1 MDLRR
6 ANDGGATEWRP
17 LYKLSETYGVPDLSV
32 ESMEKVLLMLEES
45 EVAFQTYYRFNTV
58 AHEEGR
64 STPKKLCSVSVLYI
78 SHPCNNISALCD
90 LTCWQGHI
98 CAISQ
103 VTTEGMNAC
112 LLKKS
117 PKKELSDIW
126 YVTDDSMDDF
136 DEGMSSE
143 GRFIAAGIFLVV
155 GLLVILLS
163 IFAFNIRYMRR
174 ARQYEYYVLSD

>member
-1 MDLRR
+1 
-6 ANDGGATEWRP
+6 
-17 LYKLSETYGVPDLSV
+17 
-32 ESMEKVLLMLEES
+32 
-45 EVAFQTYYRFNTV
+45 
-58 AHEEGR
+58 
-64 STPKKLCSVSVLYI
+64 
-78 SHPCNNISALCD
+78 
-90 LTCWQGHI
+90 
-98 CAISQ
+98 
-103 VTTEGMNAC
+103 MNAC

-155 GLLVILLS
+155 GLLVILIS
-163 IFAFNIRYMRR
+163 IFAINIRYMRK

>member
-1 MDLRR
+1 
-6 ANDGGATEWRP
+6 
-17 LYKLSETYGVPDLSV
+17 
-32 ESMEKVLLMLEES
+32 
-45 EVAFQTYYRFNTV
+45 
-58 AHEEGR
+58 
-64 STPKKLCSVSVLYI
+64 
-78 SHPCNNISALCD
+78 
-90 LTCWQGHI
+90 
-98 CAISQ
+98 
-103 VTTEGMNAC
+103 MNAC

-117 PKKELSDIW
+117 PKKELSNIW
-126 YVTDDSMDDF
+126 YVSVTDDSMDDF